1 MLLCTLHISTNLS
14 LSMFTR
20 SKQHHKKKSLRS
32 TLHIGT
38 AGYRYEYAL
47 QAIIAPVLTTESVEL
62 RTNSHDLVCWILL
75 HFLPQTQSPV
85 VAFGVISPTH
95 LSLALPN
102 PISANVTLSIQRS
115 ITMCYF
121 YWFVL
126 LLSWHNPAIIR
137 WHIWLAGSRRTS
149 YHSATLW
156 ITAGDILRKRWQT

>member
-20 SKQHHKKKSLRS
+20 SQQHHKKKSLRS

-47 QAIIAPVLTTESVEL
+47 QAILAPVLTTESVEL

-75 HFLPQTQSPV
+75 HFLPQTQSHV

-95 LSLALPN
+95 LSPVLPN
-102 PISANVTLSIQRS
+102 PISANVNLFNSTL
-115 ITMCYF
+115 Y
-121 YWFVL
+121 YHVL
-126 LLSWHNPAIIR
+126 LILACAVTIMTQSGYHKVT
-137 WHIWLAGSRRTS
+137 HLAGWFQKDLLSRG
-149 YHSATLW
+149 TLW